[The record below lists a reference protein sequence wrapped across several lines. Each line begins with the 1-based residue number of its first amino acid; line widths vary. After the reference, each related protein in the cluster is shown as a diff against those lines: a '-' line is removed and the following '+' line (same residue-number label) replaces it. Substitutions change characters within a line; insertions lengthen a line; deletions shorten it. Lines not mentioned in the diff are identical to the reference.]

1 MTTSSS
7 ASDGS
12 PSIVATPLTSPEV
25 SSNESSPVSKMPDL
39 NNLSCYFTTSPV
51 DEDAPK
57 IPTRAPSHTKK
68 SSERIARKR
77 SLSKVATPK
86 SSVSSRKLSSST
98 NSYQS
103 PMSPGNAPSPNDSIS
118 TTLSSLNMFSP
129 NPDAVAHPFGNELA
143 QVSELAEEYGLS
155 KQQQKLT
162 VFDEEEQ
169 ELMAMGLYKF
179 AADDYMN
186 ELQGLF
192 ITAFGD
198 LPQQPTTVWI

>member
-1 MTTSSS
+1 
-7 ASDGS
+7 
-12 PSIVATPLTSPEV
+12 
-25 SSNESSPVSKMPDL
+25 
-39 NNLSCYFTTSPV
+39 
-51 DEDAPK
+51 
-57 IPTRAPSHTKK
+57 
-68 SSERIARKR
+68 
-77 SLSKVATPK
+77 
-86 SSVSSRKLSSST
+86 
-98 NSYQS
+98 
-103 PMSPGNAPSPNDSIS
+103 
-118 TTLSSLNMFSP
+118 MFSP

-198 LPQQPTTVWI
+198 LPQQRTTVWI